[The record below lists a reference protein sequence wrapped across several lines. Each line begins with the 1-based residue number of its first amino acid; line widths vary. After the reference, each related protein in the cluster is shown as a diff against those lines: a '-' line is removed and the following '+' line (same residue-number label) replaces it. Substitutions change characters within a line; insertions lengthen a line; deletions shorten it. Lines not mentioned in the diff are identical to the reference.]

1 MRCENSFCI
10 YLAGEE
16 CILDAIEINSM
27 GMCTECIYPNIDEN
41 VLSEAKRK
49 LLEYYAEADA

>member
-1 MRCENSFCI
+1 
-10 YLAGEE
+10 
-16 CILDAIEINSM
+16 M

-49 LLEYYAEADA
+49 LLEFYAEADA